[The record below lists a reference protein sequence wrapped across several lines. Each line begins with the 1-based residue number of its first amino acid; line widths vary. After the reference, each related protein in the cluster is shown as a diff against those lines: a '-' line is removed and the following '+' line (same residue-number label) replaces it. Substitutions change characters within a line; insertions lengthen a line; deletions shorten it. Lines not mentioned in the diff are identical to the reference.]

1 MGAKKK
7 PENKSN
13 DKKDAGAK
21 GAKGAKGKGE
31 KKDDTKDDTK
41 VKGAQAVI
49 VRHILCE
56 KHSRKE
62 EALAEIRNNP
72 TLDNF
77 ITVARA
83 YSEDKAKQGG
93 LLGLQ
98 RKGALQPEF
107 EQVAFA
113 LPDSKGSNLH
123 IGEAK
128 TAFGYHLIVVEG
140 RK

>member
-7 PENKSN
+7 PDNKSKDSGSKGN
-13 DKKDAGAK
+13 DDK
-21 GAKGAKGKGE
+21 GAG
-31 KKDDTKDDTK
+31 K
-41 VKGAQAVI
+41 VKGAQAVV

-56 KHSRKE
+56 KHSKKE

-77 ITVARA
+77 IAVARN

-98 RKGALQPEF
+98 RKGALQPAF
-107 EQVAFA
+107 EEVAFG
-113 LPDSKGSNLH
+113 LPESKGSNLH

-128 TAFGYHLIVVEG
+128 TSFGYHLIVVEA

>member
-7 PENKSN
+7 ADNKSN
-13 DKKDAGAK
+13 NKSTNDQDDKKG
-21 GAKGAKGKGE
+21 G
-31 KKDDTKDDTK
+31 K
-41 VKGAQAVI
+41 VKGAQSVV

-62 EALAEIRNNP
+62 EALAKIMEDP
-72 TLDNF
+72 TLSNF
-77 ITVARA
+77 IAVARQ

-93 LLGLQ
+93 LLGVQ
-98 RKGALQPEF
+98 RKGSLQPEF
-107 EQVAFA
+107 EEVAFA
-113 LPDSKGSNLH
+113 LPESKGSVLN

-128 TAFGYHLIVVEG
+128 TAFGYHLIVVEE

>member
-7 PENKSN
+7 GDNKSKDKDAGGKGKD
-13 DKKDAGAK
+13 DKKDG
-21 GAKGAKGKGE
+21 
-31 KKDDTKDDTK
+31 K

-56 KHSRKE
+56 KHAKKE
-62 EALAEIRNNP
+62 EALAQIRESP
-72 TLDNF
+72 TLDKF
-77 ITVARA
+77 IAVARV

-98 RKGALQPEF
+98 RKGALAPEF
-107 EQVAFA
+107 EEVAFS
-113 LPDSKGSNLH
+113 LPDSKGSDLY

-128 TAFGYHLIVVEG
+128 TSFGYHLIVVEG

>member
-7 PENKSN
+7 ADNKSN
-13 DKKDAGAK
+13 DKKDAG
-21 GAKGAKGKGE
+21 GKGAKGKA
-31 KKDDTKDDTK
+31 DDSKKDDTK

-77 ITVARA
+77 INVAKV

-107 EQVAFA
+107 EQVAFS

>member
-1 MGAKKK
+1 MGPKKK
-7 PENKSN
+7 SDSKSG
-13 DKKDAGAK
+13 DKTAGAK
-21 GAKGAKGKGE
+21 G
-31 KKDDTKDDTK
+31 KDDKKGDAK
-41 VKGAQAVI
+41 VKGAQAVV

-56 KHSRKE
+56 KHAKKE
-62 EALAEIRNNP
+62 EALAQIRENP

-77 ITVARA
+77 VAVARI

-98 RKGALQPEF
+98 RKGSLQPEF
-107 EQVAFA
+107 EAVAFS
-113 LPDSKGSNLH
+113 LPDSKGSSLH

>member
-1 MGAKKK
+1 MGPKKK
-7 PENKSN
+7 AEAKSN
-13 DKKDAGAK
+13 DKKDSGAK
-21 GAKGAKGKGE
+21 GGKVAKGKDE
-31 KKDDTKDDTK
+31 KKGEAKDTK

-56 KHSRKE
+56 KHAKKE
-62 EALAEIRNNP
+62 EALAQIRSNP

-77 ITVARA
+77 IAVARIF
-83 YSEDKAKQGG
+83 SEDKAKQGG
-93 LLGLQ
+93 LLGFQ

-107 EQVAFA
+107 EQIAFS
-113 LPDSKGSNLH
+113 LPDSKGSNLN

>member
-7 PENKSN
+7 AETKSN
-13 DKKDAGAK
+13 DKKDS
-21 GAKGAKGKGE
+21 GAKGAKGKDD
-31 KKDDTKDDTK
+31 KKGDAKDTK

-56 KHSRKE
+56 KHSKKE

-77 ITVARA
+77 IAVAKV

-113 LPDSKGSNLH
+113 LPDSKGSNLN